1 MEVWTGPL
9 YLRARYHMLPIPKYW
24 SMKMRELTEN
34 ELATASGGI
43 GPVAAVLVIAVAG
56 ATLSSGGKSIYEFGK
71 AIGRLVVESLDD
83 NKVGA

>member
-1 MEVWTGPL
+1 
-9 YLRARYHMLPIPKYW
+9 
-24 SMKMRELTEN
+24 MRELT
-34 ELATASGGI
+34 TASGGI

-56 ATLSSGGKSIYEFGK
+56 ATLYSGGKSIYEFGK